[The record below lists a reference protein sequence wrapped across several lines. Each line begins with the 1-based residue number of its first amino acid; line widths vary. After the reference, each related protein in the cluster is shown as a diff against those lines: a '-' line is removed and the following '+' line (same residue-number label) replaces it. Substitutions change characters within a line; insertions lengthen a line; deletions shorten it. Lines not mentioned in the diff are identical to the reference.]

1 MEPVSLTNSQI
12 SELCALESYRQED
25 RKAKALRRA
34 SRVALEWPVEAAAMV
49 ADGRSLTELPSVGP
63 YTAGLINGWLDD
75 PPEVPD
81 PPPLRAGFIT
91 LAAARA
97 AMATDPGRVALA
109 DLQMHTVA
117 SDGNATLAEMVDACS
132 RYEFIA
138 ITDHSKELSIANGM
152 DEERLAAQGSAIDAL
167 NEARTQPPR
176 VLKAIEMNLD
186 PAGRGDMDPTALARL
201 DLVLGA
207 FHSKLRLKDDQ
218 TARYQAA
225 IRNPTVDVLAH
236 PRCRMFNFRLGLSAD
251 WDVVVETAAEEGMV
265 LEVDCH
271 PNRQDLNVELLRV
284 AREYDVTFSIG
295 TDAHSTDELAFI
307 DIGIGATILSGIPP
321 ERVLNLRPWN
331 GAPRR
336 R

>member
-1 MEPVSLTNSQI
+1 MSLTNSQF
-12 SELCALESYRQED
+12 SELLALESDRQED

-34 SRVALEWPVEAAAMV
+34 ARVALEWPVEAAALV
-49 ADGRSLTELPSVGP
+49 ADGGSLTDLVGVGP
-63 YTAGLINGWLDD
+63 YTAGLMSEWLAD

-97 AMATDPGRVALA
+97 AMATDPGRVARA
-109 DLQMHTVA
+109 DLQMHTVD
-117 SDGNATLAEMVDACS
+117 SDGNATLEEMVDACR

-138 ITDHSKELSIANGM
+138 ITDHTKGLQIAGGM
-152 DEERLAAQGSAIDAL
+152 DEEGFARQGAAIDAL
-167 NEARTQPPR
+167 NEKRGGLPR
-176 VLKAIEMNLD
+176 VLKSMEMNLD
-186 PAGRGDMDPTALARL
+186 PEGNGDMEPEVFASL

-207 FHSKLRLKDDQ
+207 FHSKLRLKEDQ

-225 IRNPTVDVLAH
+225 IRNRTVDVLAH

-251 WDVVVETAAEEGMV
+251 WEVVFQTAADEGMV
-265 LEVDCH
+265 LEIDCH

-284 AREYDVTFSIG
+284 AKDYDVTFSIG
-295 TDAHSTDELAFI
+295 TDAHSTDELGFI
-307 DIGIGATILSGIPP
+307 DIGIGATILAGIPP
-321 ERVLNLRPWN
+321 ERVLNLRPWT

-336 R
+336 SG

>member
-1 MEPVSLTNSQI
+1 MSLTNAQI
-12 SELCALESYRQED
+12 SELCALESDRQED

-34 SRVALEWPVEAAAMV
+34 SRLALEWPAEAATLV
-49 ADGRSLTELPSVGP
+49 ADGRSLTELRSVGP

-97 AMATDPGRVALA
+97 AMATDPGRVPLA
-109 DLQMHTVA
+109 DLQMHTVS
-117 SDGNATLAEMVDACS
+117 SDGNATLEEMVDACR
-132 RYEFIA
+132 RYEFVA
-138 ITDHSKELSIANGM
+138 ITDHSKDLTIANGM
-152 DEERLAAQGSAIDAL
+152 DEERLAAQGFAIDAL
-167 NEARTQPPR
+167 NEARAQPPR

-186 PAGRGDMDPTALARL
+186 PEGEGDMDPGALARL

-236 PRCRMFNFRLGLSAD
+236 PRCRMFNFRAGLSAD
-251 WDVVVETAAEEGMV
+251 WDVVFSTAAAEGMV
-265 LEVDCH
+265 LEIDCH

-295 TDAHSTDELAFI
+295 TDAHAIEELEFI
-307 DIGIGATILSGIPP
+307 DIGIGATILAGIPA
-321 ERVLNLRPWN
+321 ERVLNLRPWS

>member
-1 MEPVSLTNSQI
+1 MSLTNAQI
-12 SELCALESYRQED
+12 SELLALESDRQED

-34 SRVALEWPVEAAAMV
+34 SRMALEWPVEVAALV
-49 ADGRSLTELPSVGP
+49 ADGRSPTELVSVGP
-63 YTAGLINGWLDD
+63 YTAGLIAGWLAG

-97 AMATDPGRVALA
+97 AMATEPGRVPLG
-109 DLQMHTVA
+109 DLQMHTTS
-117 SDGNATLAEMVDACS
+117 SDGNATLEEMVDACG
-132 RYEFIA
+132 RYEFIG
-138 ITDHSKELSIANGM
+138 ITDHTKGLPIAGGM
-152 DEERLAAQGSAIDAL
+152 DEEGFAAQGRMIDGL
-167 NEARTQPPR
+167 NERRGGPPR
-176 VLKAIEMNLD
+176 VLKSMEMNLD
-186 PAGRGDMDPTALARL
+186 PEGNGDMEPEVFAGL

-225 IRNPTVDVLAH
+225 IRNPAVDVLAH

-251 WDVVVETAAEEGMV
+251 WDVVFQTAADEGMV
-265 LEVDCH
+265 LEIDCH
-271 PNRQDLNVELLRV
+271 PNRQDLDVELLRV
-284 AREYDVTFSIG
+284 AKDYDVMFSIG
-295 TDAHSTDELAFI
+295 TDAHSVEELAFM
-307 DIGIGATILSGIPP
+307 DLGVGASILAGIPR
-321 ERVLNLRPWN
+321 ERILNLNPWV

>member
-1 MEPVSLTNSQI
+1 MSLTNAQI
-12 SELCALESYRQED
+12 SELCALESDRQED

-34 SRVALEWPVEAAAMV
+34 ARLALEWPVEVAALV
-49 ADGRSLTELPSVGP
+49 ADGRSPTELPAVGP
-63 YTAGLINGWLDD
+63 YTAGLISGWLDE

-97 AMATDPGRVALA
+97 AMATDPERVALA

-117 SDGNATLAEMVDACS
+117 SDGNATLEEMVAACR

-138 ITDHSKELSIANGM
+138 ITDHTKGLKIAGGM
-152 DEERLAAQGSAIDAL
+152 DEEGFAAQGAAIDAL
-167 NEARTQPPR
+167 NAARAEPPR
-176 VLKAIEMNLD
+176 VLKSMEMNLD
-186 PAGRGDMDPTALARL
+186 PDGAGDMEPEVFAGL

-207 FHSKLRLKDDQ
+207 FHSKLRLKEDQ

-225 IRNPTVDVLAH
+225 IRNPTVDVIAH

-251 WDVVVETAAEEGMV
+251 WDAVFQTAADEGMI
-265 LEVDCH
+265 LEIDCH

-284 AREYDVTFSIG
+284 AKNYDVTFSIG
-295 TDAHSTDELAFI
+295 TDAHSTDELGFI
-307 DIGIGATILSGIPP
+307 DIGIGATILAGIPR
-321 ERVLNLRPWN
+321 ERVLNFNAWT

-336 R
+336 RD

>member
-1 MEPVSLTNSQI
+1 MSLTNSQI
-12 SELCALESYRQED
+12 SELLALESDRQED

-34 SRVALEWPVEAAAMV
+34 SRMALEWPVEAAALV
-49 ADGRSLTELPSVGP
+49 ADGGSLTDLVSVGP
-63 YTAGLINGWLDD
+63 YTAGLMSEWLAD

-91 LAAARA
+91 LAAART
-97 AMATDPGRVALA
+97 AMATDPGRVARA

-117 SDGNATLAEMVDACS
+117 SDGNATLEEMVDACR

-138 ITDHSKELSIANGM
+138 ITDHTKGLQIAGGM
-152 DEERLAAQGSAIDAL
+152 DEEGFAAQGREIDAL
-167 NEARTQPPR
+167 NEKRSEPPR
-176 VLKAIEMNLD
+176 VLKSMEMNLD
-186 PAGRGDMDPTALARL
+186 PEGNGDMEPEVFAGL

-207 FHSKLRLKDDQ
+207 FHSKLRLKEDQ

-225 IRNPTVDVLAH
+225 IRNRTVDVLAH

-251 WDVVVETAAEEGMV
+251 WDVVFQTAADEGMA
-265 LEVDCH
+265 LEIDCH

-284 AREYDVTFSIG
+284 AKEYDVMFSIG
-295 TDAHSTDELAFI
+295 TDAHSVDELGFI
-307 DIGIGATILSGIPP
+307 DIGIGATILAGIPP
-321 ERVLNLRPWN
+321 ERVLNLNGAWT

-336 R
+336 RK